1 MVNREAEAYINKIFS
16 LAIIT
21 ISGLDYINNP
31 IIWTRGSGSTIPY
44 HLYKNYNLNT
54 YKYSKHI
61 NDSIIPNF
69 QIHKTP
75 YKRKCSVSRNDLE
88 SNLDMAIQESNSN
101 VLSFRTDR
109 DSKDVFG
116 HFQGPDISY
125 SQLLR
130 VL

>member
-1 MVNREAEAYINKIFS
+1 M
-16 LAIIT
+16 
-21 ISGLDYINNP
+21 D
-31 IIWTRGSGSTIPY
+31 RGSGSTIPY

>member
-1 MVNREAEAYINKIFS
+1 MRY

-21 ISGLDYINNP
+21 IPNLDYINNP
-31 IIWTRGSGSTIPY
+31 IIWTRVQVQRSCTISP
-44 HLYKNYNLNT
+44 NNINT

-61 NDSIIPNF
+61 NDSVPNF
-69 QIHKTP
+69 LLHKTAN
-75 YKRKCSVSRNDLE
+75 KSKCYVSRNDLE

-101 VLSFRTDR
+101 VLSFGTDR
-109 DSKDVFG
+109 DSKNIFC
-116 HFQGPDISY
+116 HFQGPHISY